1 MTEYELK
8 AAGDAFMRALEVGA
22 PGLAEVTRK
31 AIANNA
37 TIKLRHQFNV
47 PSSADTGEA
56 IFWCKLDPLPEE
68 K

>member
-8 AAGDAFMRALEVGA
+8 AARDAFLRALEVGA
-22 PGLAEVTRK
+22 PGLAEITRK

-47 PSSADTGEA
+47 PTNAQSAQFEA
-56 IFWCKLDPLPEE
+56 SIKSLDPIQ
-68 K
+68 